1 MKWGRFRLSYHI
13 LILGDISIYGWPIHP
28 TQILGQKK
36 TEFHDAPRFDVAL
49 IRIVWWKK
57 NMFAKYSG

>member
-36 TEFHDAPRFDVAL
+36 RVP
-49 IRIVWWKK
+49 
-57 NMFAKYSG
+57 